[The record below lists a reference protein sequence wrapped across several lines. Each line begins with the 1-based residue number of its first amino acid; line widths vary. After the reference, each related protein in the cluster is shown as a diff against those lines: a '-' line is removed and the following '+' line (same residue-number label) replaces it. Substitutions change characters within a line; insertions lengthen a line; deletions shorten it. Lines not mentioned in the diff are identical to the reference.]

1 MIVAH
6 AVHWLVAAP
15 AALVLLWIAVA
26 TLVESRRAR
35 ARGHAVLRED
45 DQPVADE
52 ATDVGAASD
61 VSSDG

>member
-35 ARGHAVLRED
+35 GHAALRED

-52 ATDVGAASD
+52 TTDVGAASD
-61 VSSDG
+61 ASSDG

>member
-1 MIVAH
+1 
-6 AVHWLVAAP
+6 
-15 AALVLLWIAVA
+15 VA

-61 VSSDG
+61 ASSDG